1 MFGEGCVGKC
11 CQIRKR
17 HSVKCGFQIN
27 NNFFFFYKYVPNI
40 VFLSGHSVP
49 LFANSTTIVGKV
61 EHRVLRKIYLKRRLS
76 DRGGYYVMLRSFGL
90 YCKGE
95 TKCFEQANDMIR
107 CII

>member
-1 MFGEGCVGKC
+1 MGKMLPDKKETLSQMWISDKQ
-11 CQIRKR
+11 QI
-17 HSVKCGFQIN
+17 
-27 NNFFFFYKYVPNI
+27 FFLYKYVPNI

-76 DRGGYYVMLRSFGL
+76 DRGGYYVILRSFGL